1 MFDTD
6 AFGRWRDA
14 FRVVCA
20 DFETDLV
27 ALDWELEH
35 VHLEYPPNVALS
47 YLVNS
52 LKDVS
57 SMTTLA
63 PQAQLDLLR
72 RGSVEV
78 ISDDELL
85 AKLALGRPL
94 RVKLG
99 LDPTAPDLHIGTAI
113 VLQKLRQFQDLGHEA
128 ILVIGDFTTLIG
140 DPSGRSE
147 TRPAL
152 TPAEVEKNAQTYRD
166 QYALILDPARTR
178 VMFNS
183 QWLGAMKFY
192 DVIKLAG
199 RTTVH
204 RILERDDFAKRY
216 AERLPI
222 HLHELLYPLCQAYD
236 SVAIQAD
243 VELGGTDQKFNNLM
257 GRELQR
263 ELGQDPQVVLLTPL
277 LPGLD
282 GVQKMSKSLGN
293 TIGITDPPQ
302 EMYGKVMS
310 VSDDLMIPYFEYCT
324 LVPLEEVRQVAAALA
339 AGRVH
344 PRDAKKRLARE
355 ITARY
360 HGAAAARDAEAAFE
374 RVFAGHEL
382 PDEIPEVELPRDRL
396 REGKIRLVRLL
407 VEASL
412 ADSNSDARRLVSQGG
427 VSLNGERVNKDADV
441 AVQSGL
447 LIRVGRR
454 RFARIRLID

>member
-1 MFDTD
+1 
-6 AFGRWRDA
+6 
-14 FRVVCA
+14 
-20 DFETDLV
+20 
-27 ALDWELEH
+27 
-35 VHLEYPPNVALS
+35 
-47 YLVNS
+47 
-52 LKDVS
+52 
-57 SMTTLA
+57 MTTLA
-63 PQAQLDLLR
+63 PDAQLDLLK
-72 RGSVEV
+72 RGTVEI
-78 ISDDELL
+78 ISEEALL
-85 AKLALGRPL
+85 AKLALGRPM

-99 LDPTAPDLHIGTAI
+99 LDPTSPDLHIGNAI

-152 TPAEVEKNAQTYRD
+152 SPAEVEKNAQTYRD

-178 VMFNS
+178 VVFNS

-192 DVIKLAG
+192 DVIRLAG

-236 SVAIQAD
+236 SVAIEAD

-263 ELGQDPQVVLLTPL
+263 EFGQEPQVVVLTPL

-293 TIGITDPPQ
+293 AIGITDPPN

-310 VSDDLMIPYFEYCT
+310 LPDELMIPYFEYCT
-324 LVPLEEVRQVAAALA
+324 QIPLQEIREIADGLA

-360 HGAAAARDAEAAFE
+360 HGEAASRDAEAAFA
-374 RVFAGHEL
+374 RVFAGHEI
-382 PDEIPEVELPRDRL
+382 PEEIPEVDLPRDRL
-396 REGKIRLVRLL
+396 RGGVIRLSRLL
-407 VEASL
+407 VEVGL
-412 ADSNSDARRLVSQGG
+412 ADSNSDARRLISQGG
-427 VSLNGERVNKDADV
+427 VSLNGERVNEDLDV
-441 AVQSGL
+441 AVQNGWL
-447 LIRVGRR
+447 VRVGRR
-454 RFARIRLID
+454 RFGRIRLTD